1 MKCILFGLNKFTF
14 VRKNNSKTIKTSL
27 LCRQMTRF
35 GKAQ

>member
-1 MKCILFGLNKFTF
+1 MKCILFGLNKFIF
-14 VRKNNSKTIKTSL
+14 VRKNNSEAIKTNL